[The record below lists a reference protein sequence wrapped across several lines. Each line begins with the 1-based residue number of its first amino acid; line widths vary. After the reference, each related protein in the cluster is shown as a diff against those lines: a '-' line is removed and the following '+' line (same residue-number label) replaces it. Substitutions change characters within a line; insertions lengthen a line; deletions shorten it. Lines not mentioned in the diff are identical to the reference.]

1 MLPLSFIIAGF
12 RIREVLI
19 TTVNISMFKIMKLAI
34 DSVIKNMFQVL
45 QFYKS

>member
-1 MLPLSFIIAGF
+1 
-12 RIREVLI
+12 
-19 TTVNISMFKIMKLAI
+19 VNISMFKIMKLAI